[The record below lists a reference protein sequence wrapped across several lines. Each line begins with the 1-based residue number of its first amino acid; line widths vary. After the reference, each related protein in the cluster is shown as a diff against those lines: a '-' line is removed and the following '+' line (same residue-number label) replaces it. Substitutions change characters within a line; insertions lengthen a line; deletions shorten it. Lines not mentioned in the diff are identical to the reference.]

1 MAYIY
6 PFRMASATATM
17 VLIDP
22 IAEEVIGGIRKN
34 SAWVYPGYNSLSG
47 GFMEARYVEDE
58 VGSDMF
64 HARGAAHGLLN
75 MKYIADEYH
84 EGENLEECA
93 IREIAEEYGIQVD
106 LDQLK
111 MFTVRSNSRTDTR
124 AHVVNACYYIELR
137 PAQSLALPDGKD
149 VSMLDDLE
157 SVKRMKISD
166 VEGASESDWPM
177 AFNHFEIMQ
186 AGIAAWKK
194 ERHYLELEGE
204 VIALR
209 AKLAAAEKRI
219 TDLGWDRDAAA
230 GLLNWGA

>member
-22 IAEEVIGGIRKN
+22 VAEEVIGGIRKE

-47 GFMEARYVEDE
+47 GFMEARYVETSEERAACRAYCDE
-58 VGSDMF
+58 KLGMKLMSDEF
-64 HARGAAHGLLN
+64 
-75 MKYIADEYH
+75 H

-93 IREIAEEYGIQVD
+93 IREIAEEFGIQVG

-124 AHVVNACYYIELR
+124 AHVVNACYYIELL
-137 PAQSLALPDGKD
+137 PEQANALPDGKD

-157 SVKRMKISD
+157 SVKRMKISE
-166 VEGASESDWPM
+166 VEGAPESEWPM

-209 AKLAAAEKRI
+209 DRLARAEKRI
-219 TDLGWDRDAAA
+219 TELGWDRDSAA